1 MIKTI
6 KKQFLY
12 TNKKAKN
19 SLLKT
24 KRKIQIQ
31 KNIKKTQILMTKI
44 FLLSKYK
51 TNQKNKQKPKHKKNI
66 SMFKIQSKPVK
77 LIKNKIKKLMRR
89 IFLIIKGKKVQ
100 KMCLQTILKSKVLK
114 RVNKMRYNL
123 TMKNMKIRDILR
135 NTRNLRVYQT

>member
-51 TNQKNKQKPKHKKNI
+51 TNQKNKQKPKNKKNI

-77 LIKNKIKKLMRR
+77 LIKDKIKELMRR

-123 TMKNMKIRDILR
+123 TMKKMKILDILR
-135 NTRNLRVYQT
+135 NTQNMRVYQT

>member
-51 TNQKNKQKPKHKKNI
+51 TNQKNKQKPKNKKNI

-123 TMKNMKIRDILR
+123 TMKKMKILDILR
-135 NTRNLRVYQT
+135 NTQNMRVYQT

>member
-89 IFLIIKGKKVQ
+89 IFLIIKGKKVR
-100 KMCLQTILKSKVLK
+100 KMCLQAILKSKVLK

-123 TMKNMKIRDILR
+123 TMKKMKILDILR
-135 NTRNLRVYQT
+135 NTQNMRVYQT